1 MGWQDAPAV
10 NQNKW
15 SQAPTVGTA
24 PVTSSAWSEAPATRP
39 PPLSSTQHQTGDLIA
54 TASSGL
60 DDFLRPFKRTGE
72 IYGQE
77 VSEGL
82 RLMQDEGFLNKA
94 MGALRYGLAAL
105 EAPMRGVLG
114 EPVGDVATKTA
125 VEMGADP
132 EMAQTGGQFLED
144 TLTIG
149 GQIAGPGTWFKALFK
164 DAGQVYGALKYFVD
178 DASRGSKVQK
188 LEPGSYKPLY
198 EESQADR
205 LIREATERA
214 DEVEKGARDWKTF
227 GHPEWTAVD
236 ETTKGR
242 VPRISLSTQDDVI
255 LGVEKAVKENYNNS
269 ERLYKQVSRALIDGL
284 DNNQV
289 GLDDV
294 FPLLD
299 KYGVTPEAFARE
311 FAVTA
316 SESGRTL
323 QKLSALMK
331 RINRQDLPPELQ
343 AQLDDIAKHLDEKQ
357 TIPGQIFEGLGKVEN
372 FRRATLV
379 TQVATTM
386 RNIISQTGRL
396 TVGMVDDMLTAALRG
411 DSMKVSMRDALDA
424 ASAHLKALPGI
435 RDKKLLKDIFEGNP
449 ITEAALMNKSVHEI
463 EAVNKVLKGLNYLN
477 TGQEKF
483 FRKLAFEARLRENIK
498 RTMGK
503 NLEDIDPTKIP
514 GTLLRD
520 AVDYALEMSFAA
532 EAKSKGARN
541 LISAW
546 SKLPF
551 MTTIN
556 PFPRFAFANA
566 LPFMLSHSPLGFAK
580 ALSPKSMRALASG
593 NPEEFARAAS
603 RAMIGTG
610 FMGTAMEIRS
620 GGLGPIKPGEK
631 WYELQIGDKTI
642 DTRTLAPFSSYLL
655 MAEAMLNPDNLQAA
669 DWTSA
674 AVGLNRVSGTGL
686 VLVDAIRAKD
696 PTLSG
701 EAVKK
706 WLAQYI
712 SSFTVPMR
720 TVKDFYSAIDPEAAI
735 YRDTRG
741 ESIGEEV
748 LHSTLTN
755 IPEADQLMA
764 GARSP
769 LREGDLITEPVNV
782 FGLEVPG
789 PVFRQLTG
797 LTLKRKNRVE
807 KEVDK
812 LGFDG
817 RTYRPKTGVK
827 EADRRVSEVMAKT
840 VTTVLPTTVINRLW
854 YQKLTKAQKRLV
866 LSELFK
872 EIKAQSRDYVVSG
885 RDPEVDPAT
894 GKRKG
899 ERDLILASMMK
910 AARTPKL
917 ESAVIEE
924 ATGIN
929 LRDPKEVERL
939 VKEMILKGKNK

>member
-1 MGWQDAPAV
+1 
-10 NQNKW
+10 
-15 SQAPTVGTA
+15 
-24 PVTSSAWSEAPATRP
+24 
-39 PPLSSTQHQTGDLIA
+39 
-54 TASSGL
+54 
-60 DDFLRPFKRTGE
+60 
-72 IYGQE
+72 
-77 VSEGL
+77 
-82 RLMQDEGFLNKA
+82 MQDEGFLNKA

-132 EMAQTGGQFLED
+132 EIAQTGGQFLED
-144 TLTIG
+144 ALTIG
-149 GQIAGPGTWFKALFK
+149 GQIAGPGTWFKTLFK

-188 LEPGSYKPLY
+188 LEPGSYKPIY

-214 DEVEKGARDWKTF
+214 DEVEKGAKDWKTF
-227 GHPEWTAVD
+227 GHSEWTVVD

-255 LGVEKAVKENYNNS
+255 LGVEKAVKDNYNNS

-284 DNNQV
+284 ENSQV

-331 RINRQDLPPELQ
+331 RIKRDTLPPELQ
-343 AQLDDIAKHLDEKQ
+343 TQLDDIAKHLDDKQ
-357 TIPGQIFEGLGKVEN
+357 TVPGQIFETLGKVEN

-396 TVGMVDDMLTAALRG
+396 TVGMVDDMLTATMRG

-424 ASAHLKALPGI
+424 ASSHLKALPGI

-483 FRKLAFEARLRENIK
+483 FRKLAFEARLRENIT

-503 NLEDIDPTKIP
+503 NLEDIDPKKIP

-532 EAKSKGARN
+532 EAKSKGARG

-620 GGLGPIKPGEK
+620 GGIGPIKPGEK

-655 MAEAMLNPDNLQAA
+655 MAEAMLNPGSLKAA

-701 EAVKK
+701 EALKK
-706 WLAQYI
+706 WLGQYI
-712 SSFTVPMR
+712 SSFTVPIR
-720 TVKDFYSAIDPEAAI
+720 TVKDLYSAVDPESAV

-755 IPEADQLMA
+755 IPEADQLIA

-797 LTLKRKNRVE
+797 LTLKRKNLVE

-812 LGFDG
+812 LGLDG
-817 RTYRPKTGVK
+817 STYRPKTGVK

-840 VTTVLPTTVINRLW
+840 VTTVLSKNVINRLW
-854 YQKLTKAQKRLV
+854 YQKLTKAQQRLV

-885 RDPEVDPAT
+885 RDPEVDPKT

-899 ERDLILASMMK
+899 ERDLILAAMMK